1 MRTIEVSEETYEKI
15 KEQLG
20 EDEITDLDSM
30 NDLIGGKWF
39 FRTVTYHL
47 LGKVTKIIGKFVK
60 LEEASWI
67 ANSGRFT
74 QFIKNGEVDEVE
86 PVGTCFVNMDTVVDF
101 YEWIHPLLKDQK

>member
-39 FRTVTYHL
+39 FRTVTYYL